1 MKTLFHPLNL
11 CFILLMGKTVTVS
24 AQERYLPLNRNYTL
38 AYEATLYRT
47 DTNAHTAF
55 RPFLSSTVN
64 KYTHLDSCLS
74 PSKREGKFFSRW
86 IGRKL
91 FSEHFLDVQNEDY
104 TLYLDPLFEFRG
116 TTWSENSKDLYY
128 INTRGIQAGGTL
140 GKGFSFYTSFYESQ
154 GYFPGYMDSL
164 IRATRI
170 VPGGGRIKRFY
181 STAFD
186 YSIASGYISY
196 SLPRY
201 FNFQFGH
208 DKVFIGD
215 GYRSL
220 LLSDHPFNYPFLKIT
235 TSFWKINYTNLYT
248 VMQDMKIPVPEE
260 ESYIKK
266 YASIHYLSVNLTNRF
281 SIGLMEAI
289 IWKSDSVRNRSVDI
303 NYLNPVIFLR
313 PVEFSLN
320 SPDNALMGI
329 NLRYTLLNN
338 HVLYGQVML
347 DEFKLSEVKAGKGWW
362 ANKQAFQVGYK
373 TFDLLNVSGFN
384 FLTEF
389 NYVRPYTYQHKS
401 TLTAYSHNNTPLAH
415 PLGANFYEWMAIIN
429 FKYRYWFAEAKTSI
443 VKIGYDQRV
452 SGNQFTNYGQ
462 NVLQSYLNHPMEYG
476 NKIGQGVTTNQVNT
490 EIGIGYLMNPKT
502 NFIIESGVV
511 NRRVKK
517 EAGTNSSNFYFI
529 GIRTALNNRYFDL

>member
-1 MKTLFHPLNL
+1 MKTLFSPL
-11 CFILLMGKTVTVS
+11 ILILISLSGIYLTAA

-38 AYEATLYRT
+38 AYEAALYRT

-55 RPFLSSTVN
+55 RPFLSSVVN
-64 KYTHLDSCLS
+64 KYTDLDSCLS
-74 PSKREGKFFSRW
+74 PFKREGKFYDRW

-91 FSEHFLDVQNEDY
+91 FSEHLLEVKHEDY
-104 TLYLDPLFEFRG
+104 TLFADPLFEFRI
-116 TTWSENSKDLYY
+116 TSWSENTKELYY
-128 INTRGIQAGGTL
+128 INTRGIHAGGSL

-164 IRATRI
+164 IRAMRI

-181 STAFD
+181 SSAFD

-196 SLPRY
+196 SLPKY

-220 LLSDHPFNYPFLKIT
+220 LLSDHPFNYPFMKIN

-260 ESYIKK
+260 ESFIKK
-266 YASIHYLSVNLTNRF
+266 YASVHYLSVNLTNRL
-281 SIGLMEAI
+281 SVGLMEAI
-289 IWKSDSVRNRSVDI
+289 IWKSDSVRNRSIDI

-329 NLRYTLLNN
+329 NIRYTLFTN
-338 HVLYGQVML
+338 HVLYGQAML
-347 DEFKLSEVKAGKGWW
+347 DEFKLNEVKAGNGWW
-362 ANKQAFQVGYK
+362 ANKQAFQIGYK
-373 TFDLLNVSGFN
+373 TFDLFKVRGFN

-415 PLGANFYEWMAIIN
+415 PLGANFYEWLP
-429 FKYRYWFAEAKTSI
+429 
-443 VKIGYDQRV
+443 D
-452 SGNQFTNYGQ
+452 
-462 NVLQSYLNHPMEYG
+462 
-476 NKIGQGVTTNQVNT
+476 
-490 EIGIGYLMNPKT
+490 
-502 NFIIESGVV
+502 ES
-511 NRRVKK
+511 
-517 EAGTNSSNFYFI
+517 
-529 GIRTALNNRYFDL
+529 

>member
-1 MKTLFHPLNL
+1 MKTRLR
-11 CFILLMGKTVTVS
+11 LLHLLLLLYSGTFLTAS
-24 AQERYLPLNRNYTL
+24 AQEHYLPLNRNYTL
-38 AYEATLYRT
+38 SYEASLYRT

-55 RPFLSSTVN
+55 RPFLSTTVN
-64 KYTHLDSCLS
+64 RYTRLDSCLN
-74 PSKREGKFFSRW
+74 PLRREGTFYNRW

-91 FSEHFLDVQNEDY
+91 FSEHLLQIQEDDY
-104 TLYLDPLFEFRG
+104 SLYLDPLFEFRG
-116 TTWSENSKDLYY
+116 TFSSERSKELYY

-164 IRATRI
+164 IRAMRI

-181 STAFD
+181 SSAFD

-220 LLSDHPFNYPFLKIT
+220 LLSDHPFNYPFFKIS

-266 YASIHYLSVNLTNRF
+266 YASMHYLSVNLTNRL

-329 NLRYTLLNN
+329 NLRYTLLRN
-338 HVLYGQVML
+338 HVMYGQVML
-347 DEFKLSEVKAGKGWW
+347 DEFKINEVKAGNGWW
-362 ANKQAFQVGYK
+362 ANKQAFQIGYK
-373 TFDLLNVSGFN
+373 TFNLLNVSGFN

-415 PLGANFYEWMAIIN
+415 PLGANFYEWISILN
-429 FKYRYWFAEAKTSI
+429 FKYRYWFAEAKTAI
-443 VKIGYDQRV
+443 VKIGYDPRI
-452 SGNQFTNYGQ
+452 SGNQTINYGQ
-462 NVLQSYLNHPMEYG
+462 NVLQSYLNHPMDYG
-476 NKIGQGVTTNQVNT
+476 NKVGQGITTHQVNT
-490 EIGIGYLMNPKT
+490 ELRIWYQLNPKT
-502 NFIIESGVV
+502 NFIIESGIV
-511 NRRVKK
+511 NRRIKK
-517 EAGTNSSNFYFI
+517 DSGSTNTNFYFI
-529 GIRTALNNRYFDL
+529 GIRTALTNRYFDL

>member
-1 MKTLFHPLNL
+1 MKIPFRSLILFV
-11 CFILLMGKTVTVS
+11 ILMTGKITSVS

-38 AYEATLYRT
+38 AYEASLYRT

-55 RPFLSSTVN
+55 KPFLSTTVN
-64 KYTHLDSCLS
+64 KYTKLDSSLA
-74 PSKREGKFFSRW
+74 PFARAGKFYSRFT
-86 IGRKL
+86 GRKL
-91 FSEHFLDVQNEDY
+91 FTEHFLDVQQEDY
-104 TLYLDPLFEFRG
+104 TLCLDPLFEFKG
-116 TTWSENSKDLYY
+116 TYYSANSQELYY
-128 INTRGIQAGGTL
+128 INTRGIQVGGTL

-181 STAFD
+181 SSAFD
-186 YSIASGYISY
+186 YSIASGHISY
-196 SLPRY
+196 SLPRF
-201 FNFQFGH
+201 FNFQLGH

-220 LLSDHPFNYPFLKIT
+220 LLSDHPFNFPFLKIT

-248 VMQDMKIPVPEE
+248 VMQDMKIPIPEE
-260 ESYIKK
+260 ESFIKK
-266 YASIHYLSVNLTNRF
+266 YASIHYLSINLTNRLSVGF
-281 SIGLMEAI
+281 MEAI
-289 IWKSDSVRNRSVDI
+289 IWRSDSVRNRSVDV

-329 NLRYTLLNN
+329 NLRYTLFRN
-338 HVLYGQVML
+338 HVLYGQLML
-347 DEFKLSEVKAGKGWW
+347 DEFKIKEVKAGNGWW
-362 ANKQAFQVGYK
+362 ANKQAFQIGYK
-373 TFDLLNVSGFN
+373 TFDILNLSGFN

-415 PLGANFYEWMAIIN
+415 PLGANFYEWVGILN
-429 FKYRYWFAEAKTSI
+429 FKYRYWFAEAKSSI
-443 VKIGYDQRV
+443 VKIGYDQKLA
-452 SGNQFTNYGQ
+452 GNQTVNYGQ

-476 NKIGQGVTTNQVNT
+476 NKTGQGVTANQVNT
-490 EIGIGYLMNPKT
+490 EIRLWYLINPKT
-502 NFIIESGVV
+502 NFIIESGIV

-517 EAGTNSSNFYFI
+517 ETVLNSSNFYFI
-529 GIRTALNNRYFDL
+529 GIRTALTNRYFDL